1 MMPLIVSKQIVNMVE
16 IRIELP
22 ELKIL
27 TSMVTSE
34 NPPIST
40 QSTFDFPYFPLLSP
54 FFWLFSMAKFPM
66 AFPMASPALP
76 APPGQRS
83 SSELAVQ
90 EAILMSL
97 MSPADTVPMALS
109 FIFKETV

>member
-54 FFWLFSMAKFPM
+54 FFLAFFYGEIPHGFSHGFSG
-66 AFPMASPALP
+66 SPSPSRPTLQFGAGGAGGDP
-76 APPGQRS
+76 HVVDEPGRHRAYGT
-83 SSELAVQ
+83 E
-90 EAILMSL
+90 
-97 MSPADTVPMALS
+97 
-109 FIFKETV
+109 FYF